1 MGYVYLFLEIDNSG
15 AETYK
20 IGVTK
25 NEPQKRI
32 NQLQTG
38 NPRKIELLKAYKSVN
53 YLKIEKWLH
62 RKYSSKTEAENEWRN
77 LKPSE
82 VFSFIDDCKE
92 AEKTISFLLE
102 NNPFYK

>member
-15 AETYK
+15 DETYK

-32 NQLQTG
+32 KQLQTG
-38 NPRKIELLKAYKSVN
+38 NPRKIELLKTYKSDN

-62 RKYSSKTEAENEWRN
+62 RKYSKKTEADNEWRT
-77 LKPSE
+77 LESKE

-92 AEKTISFLLE
+92 AE
-102 NNPFYK
+102 

>member
-1 MGYVYLFLEIDNSG
+1 MGYVYLFLEVDNNG

-25 NEPQKRI
+25 NEPIKRI
-32 NQLQTG
+32 KQLQTG
-38 NPRKIELLKAYKSVN
+38 NPRKIELLKTYASEN

-62 RKYSSKTEAENEWRN
+62 RKYSIKTEAENEWRSLTN
-77 LKPSE
+77 E
-82 VFSFIDDCKE
+82 DVFSFIENCKE
-92 AEKTISFLLE
+92 ADNTINFLIE

>member
-1 MGYVYLFLEIDNSG
+1 MGYVYLFLEIDNNG

-25 NEPQKRI
+25 NEPNKRI
-32 NQLQTG
+32 KQLQTG
-38 NPRKIELLKAYKSVN
+38 NPRKIELLKTYKSVN

-62 RKYSSKTEAENEWRN
+62 RKYSTKTEAENEWRTLTN
-77 LKPSE
+77 QE

-92 AEKTISFLLE
+92 AEKTIKFLLE
-102 NNPFYK
+102 NNPFFK